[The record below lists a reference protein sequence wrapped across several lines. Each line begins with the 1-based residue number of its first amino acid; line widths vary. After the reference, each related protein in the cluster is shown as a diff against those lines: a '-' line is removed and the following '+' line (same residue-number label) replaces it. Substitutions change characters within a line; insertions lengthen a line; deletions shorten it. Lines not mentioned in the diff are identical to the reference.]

1 MWSEEDSK
9 PRRDSLRRRLLEHDR
24 HRPVVHELDLHP
36 RPEDACLDRNAEVAE
51 RRGEV
56 LVQRLSRLR
65 TRRSGER
72 RPIPLRR
79 VGDEGELTHDER
91 RAADVDEGAVE
102 LPVVALEDAKPRD
115 LAGEPIG
122 VGPGV
127 ERARAT
133 RCITALS

>member
-56 LVQRLSRLR
+56 LVRGSAA
-65 TRRSGER
+65 SG
-72 RPIPLRR
+72 
-79 VGDEGELTHDER
+79 
-91 RAADVDEGAVE
+91 RAARENDGRFPFAVSAMR
-102 LPVVALEDAKPRD
+102 VN
-115 LAGEPIG
+115 
-122 VGPGV
+122 
-127 ERARAT
+127 
-133 RCITALS
+133 